1 MITSVHNSIHLTE
14 MVTILLRRCVCP
26 SGRIFKIWT
35 HTIFSPYSMHL
46 SKGISISAT
55 AATTINR
62 VIPHMQPS
70 HPMESIRHVH
80 IQLYIIYRM
89 TPSVQLGNP
98 TSTAAVSDDDL
109 HALGP
114 VCALVIPLKGL
125 QMVPSQLGK
134 CVHHM
139 GAQKGTDVLWNKS
152 AISGAVLGPVRVVAH
167 ASTAA

>member
-1 MITSVHNSIHLTE
+1 MISSVHNSIHLTE

-80 IQLYIIYRM
+80 IQLYITYRM
-89 TPSVQLGNP
+89 TSTVFSWGTPQQQQQFLMTTYM
-98 TSTAAVSDDDL
+98 TSLCSHHSTQRPPDGSLSAWQMCTP
-109 HALGP
+109 HG
-114 VCALVIPLKGL
+114 CAER
-125 QMVPSQLGK
+125 
-134 CVHHM
+134 
-139 GAQKGTDVLWNKS
+139 D
-152 AISGAVLGPVRVVAH
+152 
-167 ASTAA
+167 